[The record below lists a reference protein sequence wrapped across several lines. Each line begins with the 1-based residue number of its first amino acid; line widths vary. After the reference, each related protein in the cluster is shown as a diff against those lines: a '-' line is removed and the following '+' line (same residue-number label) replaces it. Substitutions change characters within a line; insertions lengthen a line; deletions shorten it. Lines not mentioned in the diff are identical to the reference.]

1 MRQFSSRTMRIFSV
15 ALLAGLSVASPGLA
29 DGTVWTTIRVVFGPE
44 ARDITEEVDWFRS
57 DIGIV
62 EEENYSSVTEALVG
76 YDFAQEFDGYGP
88 LENEFADLAGDIGME
103 LELPP
108 TEVLHRVMVE
118 PGTTEIVVDLSD
130 RARVLLEAE
139 ALSGDDI
146 VGIEIRNDSTM
157 MGSRSA
163 WGHAGVPQYLVPGD
177 YSVTLRVA
185 DRDLSETLEVSL
197 SAGEEVTLSFTFED

>member
-1 MRQFSSRTMRIFSV
+1 MHQTSRRRMRISAV
-15 ALLAGLSVASPGLA
+15 AILASLSTAWPAFA
-29 DGTVWTTIRVVFGPE
+29 DDTVWTTIRVVFGPE
-44 ARDITEEVDWFRS
+44 AEDITDEVDWFRS

-62 EEENYSSVTEALVG
+62 EAENYSSVTEALVG
-76 YDFAQEFDGYGP
+76 YDFVEEFDGYGP

-103 LELPP
+103 LEVPP

-130 RARVLLEAE
+130 RARLLLEAE
-139 ALSGDDI
+139 ALSNDDL

-157 MGSRSA
+157 MGSRSG
-163 WGHAGVPQYLVPGD
+163 WGNVGVPHYLVPGD

-185 DRDLSETLEVSL
+185 DRDLSETRDVTL
-197 SAGEEVTLSFTFED
+197 SAGEEVTLSFTFGG